1 VAAVSPANPPP
12 PQKSRLNINE
22 TIGEVIALAR
32 GELSRNRVLLQTR
45 LANDLPPIMGDRI
58 QLQQV
63 ILNLIIN
70 AIEAMS
76 GVTERPREL
85 LVSSEKMT
93 MPKESVLVSVA
104 DSGSGL
110 NRKNLEQIFDAF
122 YTTKPNGLGMGLSI
136 SRSIVKAHGGWLRAM
151 TNVPKGA
158 LFQFALPTGAG

>member
-1 VAAVSPANPPP
+1 MIARIRGLVEKVP

-32 GELSRNRVLLQTR
+32 GELNRNRVLLQTR

-76 GVTERPREL
+76 GVTEGPREL
-85 LVSSEKMT
+85 WVSSEKWRRLLGNHSKRDSSLT
-93 MPKESVLVSVA
+93 HPRFATTHYPCRNRNAERRTPNAKRRTPNAERRTGIRVGFGSRFRFRVEPEQ
-104 DSGSGL
+104 SGSDL
-110 NRKNLEQIFDAF
+110 
-122 YTTKPNGLGMGLSI
+122 
-136 SRSIVKAHGGWLRAM
+136 
-151 TNVPKGA
+151 
-158 LFQFALPTGAG
+158 